1 MVLIKF
7 KCIPIALTS
16 YSNKIIYFDNMIFK
30 KMSNYLLTIYN
41 YMIINK
47 IKFKSILYLLKP

>member
-16 YSNKIIYFDNMIFK
+16 NSNKIIYFDNMIFK